1 MAKLTLSNITSGYLP
16 ITTVNANWDLI
27 ETALENTLSR
37 DGTSPNTMGAN
48 LDMNSYDIL
57 NVDAISSASLSLG
70 GVLVT
75 AATTLSSTN
84 ASIVTNIA
92 NLKALA
98 VPTTDITVVVRG
110 YYSSGDGGGGI
121 YYWNA
126 LDTTA
131 GNNGTVVVC
140 TANGAAA
147 GRFNLLFN

>member
-16 ITTVNANWDLI
+16 IATVNANWDLI

-57 NVDAISSASLSLG
+57 NVDAISAASLSVN
-70 GVLVT
+70 GVAVT
-75 AATTLSSTN
+75 TSTLTSASP
-84 ASIVTNIA
+84 SIVTTIA

-98 VPTTDITVVVRG
+98 VPTSDITVIVRG
-110 YYSSGDGGGGI
+110 YYASADGGGGV
-121 YYWNA
+121 YYWNS
-126 LDTTA
+126 LDTTT

-140 TANGAAA
+140 TANGVAA